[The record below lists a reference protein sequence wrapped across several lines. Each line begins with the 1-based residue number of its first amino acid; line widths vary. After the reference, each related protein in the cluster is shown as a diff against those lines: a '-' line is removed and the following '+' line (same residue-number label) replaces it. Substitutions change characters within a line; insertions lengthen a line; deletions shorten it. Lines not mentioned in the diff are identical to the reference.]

1 MIIGGK
7 AREDTPHPLAPGG
20 QVAAAAALAHG
31 FSRGATR
38 VPRCRSNHKSPAREN
53 TQMVKIPEIPGL
65 IRPCHRKSSSGSR
78 SFSPRLQP
86 WETRHERPCAT
97 GIPGAR
103 YQARGYPIG
112 MPVEKATPRKKTQT
126 WFSQQTG
133 EYPLSLGR
141 QTAAAAALAHGFSR
155 GATRPERPGTPG
167 GPTRATKPGVTQS
180 RCPGKKSSPRKK
192 TQTWFS
198 QQTGE
203 YPLSSGGHVVAAV
216 SRQPTASVVGQR
228 APSGR
233 APRAARR
240 EIPCQG

>member
-7 AREDTPHPLAPGG
+7 AREDTPNPLAPGG

-103 YQARGYPIG
+103 YQARGYPIE
-112 MPVEKATPRKKTQT
+112 MPVEKATPRKKGNIVQPTDRRIP
-126 WFSQQTG
+126 
-133 EYPLSLGR
+133 PLPRPPNSGSR
-141 QTAAAAALAHGFSR
+141 SFSR
-155 GATRPERPGTPG
+155 RL
-167 GPTRATKPGVTQS
+167 QS
-180 RCPGKKSSPRKK
+180 WGN
-192 TQTWFS
+192 
-198 QQTGE
+198 
-203 YPLSSGGHVVAAV
+203 
-216 SRQPTASVVGQR
+216 
-228 APSGR
+228 
-233 APRAARR
+233 APRAAGHPGRPDAR
-240 EIPCQG
+240 YHARGDTIEMPGKTRAERPCTTGMPDARNQARVHH